1 MQQMEDFQPF
11 TKQEEEAHLK
21 TILKW
26 FIVFLFVIGAISLLK
41 NNRNLFFILLST
53 LIVIIF
59 AILGIVSKKNKIKAL
74 LLFGAAS
81 FFFLHLL
88 IFPLIYSFLLKN
100 DSNCIIINK
109 EILSNEKS
117 NALSELTNRFTPDVK
132 SERIKLIDKL
142 LLNLKKSTDTT
153 INYLNQNIILLD
165 SFFIAR
171 KDTFIRTGNE
181 PGNGINEQAILIFS
195 NDGHLI
201 TSLHESSLYKFYS
214 KKIRLSE
221 YLIKFRDFY
230 KEKVE
235 SYMLEKEGITTKNN
249 IWSYTRILPYSINIF
264 TTDHFKPISRSANI
278 IYNIHYYLVWGII
291 LTLIFSTMIDLLAI
305 KFKK

>member
-171 KDTFIRTGNE
+171 KDTFI
-181 PGNGINEQAILIFS
+181 
-195 NDGHLI
+195 
-201 TSLHESSLYKFYS
+201 
-214 KKIRLSE
+214 
-221 YLIKFRDFY
+221 
-230 KEKVE
+230 
-235 SYMLEKEGITTKNN
+235 
-249 IWSYTRILPYSINIF
+249 
-264 TTDHFKPISRSANI
+264 
-278 IYNIHYYLVWGII
+278 
-291 LTLIFSTMIDLLAI
+291 
-305 KFKK
+305 